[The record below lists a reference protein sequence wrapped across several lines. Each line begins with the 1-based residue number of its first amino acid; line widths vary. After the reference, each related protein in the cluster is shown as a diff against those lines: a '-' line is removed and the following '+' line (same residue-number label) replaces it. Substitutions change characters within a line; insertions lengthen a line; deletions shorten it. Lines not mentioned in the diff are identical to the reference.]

1 MNNKWLLM
9 TICSIGRL
17 HRANPIVAQVEAEAA
32 IGSSHHFTIGG
43 ELLVNHYHPELVV
56 SW

>member
-1 MNNKWLLM
+1 MINKWLLM

-43 ELLVNHYHPELVV
+43 ELLVNHYHPELVM

>member
-1 MNNKWLLM
+1 MRIGDNLFTRLLY
-9 TICSIGRL
+9 RL
-17 HRANPIVAQVEAEAA
+17 HRVNPIVAQVEAEAA

-43 ELLVNHYHPELVV
+43 ELLVHPHHPELVV